1 MTVSEI
7 RKAMNNVAAVNIRVD
22 FIEGRG
28 PVELKVTKTEMR
40 KGLKGFARADE
51 VDAFVEGDTLIVSQA
66 ISLDLEEEP
75 TEDIDVDGDFDAI
88 EGEEEIVDE
97 ALAA

>member
-1 MTVSEI
+1 M
-7 RKAMNNVAAVNIRVD
+7 
-22 FIEGRG
+22 
-28 PVELKVTKTEMR
+28 TKTEMR
-40 KGLKGFARADE
+40 KVLKGFARADE

>member
-1 MTVSEI
+1 M
-7 RKAMNNVAAVNIRVD
+7 
-22 FIEGRG
+22 
-28 PVELKVTKTEMR
+28 TKTEKR
-40 KGLKGFARADE
+40 KVLKGFSRADE

>member
-7 RKAMNNVAAVNIRVD
+7 RKAMNSVAVVNIRVD
-22 FIEGRG
+22 FIEGQG
-28 PVELKVTKTEMR
+28 PVDLKVTKTEMR
-40 KGLKGFARADE
+40 KVLKDFARADE
-51 VDAFVEGDTLIVSQA
+51 IDAFVEGDILIVSQA

-75 TEDIDVDGDFDAI
+75 TEDIGVDDDFDAI
-88 EGEEEIVDE
+88 EEEDIMDE